1 MDRIRCP
8 ACNEL
13 MRKIHL
19 AEVQLD
25 ECRFCDGLW
34 FDRDEPEKVAAYD
47 VIGKHLLEPMS
58 FDDSRKMVPE
68 GKRSCPRCGNG
79 RLVVYRHRDVPVE
92 VCDQCRGMFLERY
105 ELQKLLED

>member
-19 AEVQLD
+19 AEVELD

-34 FDRDEPEKVAAYD
+34 FDRDEPEKVSHYD

-68 GKRSCPRCGNG
+68 GRRLCPRCDDK
-79 RLVVYRHRDVPVE
+79 LVVVQHRDIPVE
-92 VCDQCRGMFLERY
+92 ICPTCRGMFLERY
-105 ELQKLLED
+105 ELQKLLGD

>member
-13 MRKIHL
+13 MRKVHL
-19 AEVQLD
+19 GEVELD

-34 FDRDEPEKVAAYD
+34 LDRDEPELLSQFD
-47 VIGKHLLEPMS
+47 IIGKHMLEPMS

-68 GKRSCPRCGNG
+68 GRRLCPRCDQM
-79 RLVVYRHRDVPVE
+79 LEVVEHREINVE
-92 VCDQCRGMFLERY
+92 ICTECRGMFLERY
-105 ELQKLLED
+105 ELQKLIKD